1 MLVEFDNKL
10 VERYIIL
17 NADLKEAYRV
27 VTEIENERN
36 EIENTLKLEVIKVL
50 EDLGNDEDSYFD
62 FLLEQELSL
71 KNIPTNPL
79 VDLIGL
85 GLFSRDLIGK

>member
-10 VERYIIL
+10 VEKYIIL

-27 VTEIENERN
+27 ITEIENEKN

-79 VDLIGL
+79 ADLIGL
-85 GLFSRDLIGK
+85 GLFSKDLMGK